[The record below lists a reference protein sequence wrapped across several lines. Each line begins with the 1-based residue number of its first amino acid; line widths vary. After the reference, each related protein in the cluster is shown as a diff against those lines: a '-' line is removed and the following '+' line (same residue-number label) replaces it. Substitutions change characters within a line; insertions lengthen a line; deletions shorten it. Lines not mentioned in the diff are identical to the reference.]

1 MNKIIWLG
9 NHYEKEILER
19 KQRAKEH
26 LTELLNCLYQ
36 ENIQNM
42 LNIKNW
48 NPDRYKERA
57 NKYREEYWRRIFTVL
72 WWE

>member
-9 NHYEKEILER
+9 NHYEKETLER
-19 KQRAKEH
+19 KNWVKDN

-42 LNIKNW
+42 INIRNW
-48 NPDRYKERA
+48 NPDRYNERA
-57 NKYREEYWRRIFTVL
+57 NRYKETYANRIKKVL
-72 WWE
+72 SF